1 MPRRELPTSDE
12 WFVDRVSELAAI
24 RSCVDAVSAGP
35 GHPDRPSRPGQA
47 GRAVWVEGAPG
58 SGKTAL
64 VNHVVAE
71 LPAAFVVL
79 RAAADESTVDQPFAV
94 LEQLGIEGIEGIEGG
109 GSPQAVGLDLVALLT
124 EAGGGGPVAVVVE
137 DLHWADRESRQALL
151 TVARRVGEERVLL
164 LVTSRPGAALDELER
179 LFLDPSARL
188 RVVLGA
194 LGRDDVAEMARVA
207 GMALS
212 ARAVERLHEH
222 SGGLALYVRTL
233 LAEISVSQLSAP
245 GGELPVPRSLA
256 STILARLAELP
267 PDARELAAALS
278 VVGEAVPLPVAGRIA
293 RVDHPALALEALLG
307 TGFVT
312 WRPDEAS
319 TPAGFAHPLYRAA
332 LYADLAPTRR
342 RELHRAAAES
352 LDAASALRHRV
363 AAADGIDDDLARD
376 LDESAAKR
384 ASQGARSLAATY
396 LLWAS
401 SLGSD
406 PQLNERRVLRAARL
420 LLEDGQTARAA
431 ELRERVER
439 CGEGPLRSLVLGQL
453 AWEEAATIPA
463 ESWLIE
469 ALKPAGGPESDGE
482 VAAAALGHLAT
493 MYYTQG
499 RGQEAIDAATRLLSK
514 LSELSNLP
522 GELERSGW
530 IALAAGTAADQGA
543 AAGLDCLASRLPQPA
558 ESVPAADADL
568 LIVRGA
574 LGFYAGRTTAAI
586 ADLRAAIR
594 LARHGAAAAQ
604 LPRAHVQLAQL
615 LLSSGEW
622 DEALV
627 HARAALSLVSAERRV
642 WMDAQVHAALAR
654 LFGGRGEWQRAGEHL
669 AAADAAAGEAGT
681 IEAVVTTRVAQA
693 AVARARND
701 PEQVVKILAPL
712 VENPHLIPMA
722 TSLAWWPSL
731 IGAMI
736 DGGEL
741 AEAAGQIELLDTAAQ
756 QRGLNMQA
764 RIAGVRAHLEA
775 ARGRPDQA
783 CSSYDR
789 AIALLGPDDPL
800 LDRAE
805 LHHRFGQLLAARGGK
820 RRQAVDQLRVA
831 RDLFAA
837 AGAEPFLRRVEADL
851 APHGITVGRPGS
863 RSPLE
868 LTDRERDVAVLV
880 AKGMTNREVAAE
892 LYVSPKAID
901 YHLGHI
907 FGKLGITSRRDLR
920 QRVLN

>member
-1 MPRRELPTSDE
+1 MRRGELPVSGK
-12 WFVDRVSELAAI
+12 WFVGRVSELAAI
-24 RSCVDAVSAGP
+24 GACVDAVSG
-35 GHPDRPSRPGQA
+35 GA
-47 GRAVWVEGAPG
+47 GRVVWVEGDPG

-64 VNHVVAE
+64 VSHVVAE

-79 RAAADESTVDQPFAV
+79 RAAADESAAGRPFAV
-94 LEQLGIEGIEGIEGG
+94 LEQLGVEGG
-109 GSPQAVGLDLVALLT
+109 GSPQAAGLDLVALLT

-137 DLHWADRESRQALL
+137 DLHWADRESRRALL
-151 TVARRVGEERVLL
+151 SVVRRVGEERVLL
-164 LVTSRPGAALDELER
+164 LVTSRPGGQER
-179 LFLDPSARL
+179 LSLDPSGCL

-194 LGRDDVAEMARVA
+194 LSRDEVAEMARVA
-207 GMALS
+207 GMALPW
-212 ARAVERLHEH
+212 RAVGRLHEH
-222 SGGLALYVRTL
+222 SGGLALHVRTL
-233 LAEISVSQLSAP
+233 LAELSFSQLAAP

-293 RVDHPALALEALLG
+293 RVGHPVQALEALLG

-312 WRPDEAS
+312 WWPGEAS

-363 AAADGIDDDLARD
+363 AAAEGIDDDLARD
-376 LDESAAKR
+376 LDESAAGR
-384 ASQGARSLAATY
+384 ASEGARSVAATY

-401 SLGSD
+401 SLGSGS
-406 PQLNERRVLRAARL
+406 QLNERRVLGAARL
-420 LLEDGQTARAA
+420 LLQDGQTTRAA

-439 CGEGPLRSLVLGQL
+439 CSEGPLRSLVLGQL
-453 AWEEAATIPA
+453 AWEEGASVPA

-469 ALKPAGGPESDGE
+469 ASKPAGGSEPDGE
-482 VAAAALGHLAT
+482 VAAAALGHLGT
-493 MYYTQG
+493 LYYTQG
-499 RGQEAIDAATRLLSK
+499 RGQEAIDVATRLLA
-514 LSELSNLP
+514 LSNLP
-522 GELERSGW
+522 GELEPSGW
-530 IALAAGTAADQGA
+530 IALAAGTAADHGA
-543 AAGLDCLASRLPQPA
+543 PAALDRLASRLPQPA

-568 LIVRGA
+568 LIVRGV

-604 LPRAHVQLAQL
+604 LPRAHVQLSQL

-642 WMDAQVHAALAR
+642 WMEAQVHAALAR

-669 AAADAAAGEAGT
+669 ASADAAAGEAGT

-701 PEQVVKILAPL
+701 QEQVVKNLVPL
-712 VENPHLIPMA
+712 VENPRVIPMA

-731 IGAMI
+731 IGSMI

-764 RIAGVRAHLEA
+764 RITGVRAHLEA
-775 ARGRPDQA
+775 ARGRPDQG
-783 CSSYDR
+783 CTSYGH

-805 LHHRFGQLLAARGGK
+805 LHHRFGQLLAARGGR

-831 RDLFAA
+831 CDLFAK
-837 AGAEPFLRRVEADL
+837 AGAEPFLCRVEADL
-851 APHGITVGRPGS
+851 ASHGITVGRPGS
-863 RSPLE
+863 RSPLG
-868 LTDRERDVAVLV
+868 LTARERDVAVLV

-920 QRVLN
+920 QRVFN

>member
-1 MPRRELPTSDE
+1 MRRWELSASDK
-12 WFVDRVSELAAI
+12 WFVGRVTELAAI
-24 RSCVDAVSAGP
+24 GACVDAVSG
-35 GHPDRPSRPGQA
+35 GA
-47 GRAVWVEGAPG
+47 GRVVWVEGDPG

-64 VNHVVAE
+64 VNHVVAG
-71 LPAAFVVL
+71 LPAAFVV
-79 RAAADESTVDQPFAV
+79 RRSAADESAADQPFAV
-94 LEQLGIEGIEGIEGG
+94 LRQFGIEGG
-109 GSPQAVGLDLVALLT
+109 ESSQAAGLDLVGLLS

-151 TVARRVGEERVLL
+151 AVVRRAGEERVLL
-164 LVTSRPGAALDELER
+164 LVTSRPGAAPDGWER
-179 LFLDPSARL
+179 LFSDPSGPL
-188 RVVLGA
+188 RVVLGS

-207 GMALS
+207 GLALP

-222 SGGLALYVRTL
+222 SGGLALYVRML
-233 LAEISVSQLSAP
+233 LAELSFSQLAAP

-256 STILARLAELP
+256 STILARLAGLP

-278 VVGEAVPLPVAGRIA
+278 VVGGVVPLPVAGRIA
-293 RVDHPALALEALLG
+293 RVDHPAGALEALLE

-312 WRPDEAS
+312 WRPGEAS
-319 TPAGFAHPLYRAA
+319 TPAGFTHPLYRAA

-376 LDESAAKR
+376 LDESAAGR
-384 ASQGARSLAATY
+384 AGKGARNVAATY

-401 SLGSD
+401 SVGSG

-431 ELRERVER
+431 ELRERVEG

-453 AWEEAATIPA
+453 AWQEAASTPA
-463 ESWLIE
+463 ESWFIE
-469 ALKPAGGPESDGE
+469 ASESAGGPEPDGE
-482 VAAAALGHLAT
+482 VAAAALGHLGT
-493 MYYTQG
+493 LYHTQG
-499 RGQEAIDAATRLLSK
+499 RGTEAIDAATRLLA
-514 LSELSNLP
+514 LGNLP

-530 IALAAGTAADQGA
+530 IALAAGKSADQGA
-543 AAGLDCLASRLPQPA
+543 AAALDLLASRLPQPA

-568 LIVRGA
+568 LILRGV

-604 LPRAHVQLAQL
+604 LPRAHVQLSQL

-642 WMDAQVHAALAR
+642 WLDAQVHATLAR

-669 AAADAAAGEAGT
+669 AAGDAAAGEAGT
-681 IEAVVTTRVAQA
+681 IEAVVTTRIAQA

-701 PEQVVKILAPL
+701 PEQVVKALAPL
-712 VENPHLIPMA
+712 VENTRLIPMG

-736 DGGEL
+736 DGGGL
-741 AEAAGQIELLDTAAQ
+741 ARAAEQIELLDTAAQ

-764 RIAGVRAHLEA
+764 RVAGSRAHLEA
-775 ARGRPDQA
+775 ATGRPDQA
-783 CSSYDR
+783 CASYDR
-789 AIALLGPDDPL
+789 AIALLGADDPL

-820 RRQAVDQLRVA
+820 RRQAVDQLRLA
-831 RDLFAA
+831 HDLFAR
-837 AGAEPFLRRVEADL
+837 AGAEPFLHRVEADL
-851 APHGITVGRPGS
+851 ASQRISVGRRGS

-892 LYVSPKAID
+892 LYVSPKAVD

-907 FGKLGITSRRDLR
+907 FGKLGIASRRDLR
-920 QRVLN
+920 QLVLN

>member
-1 MPRRELPTSDE
+1 MRRGELPASGK
-12 WFVDRVSELAAI
+12 WFVGRVGELAAI
-24 RSCVDAVSAGP
+24 GACVDAVSG
-35 GHPDRPSRPGQA
+35 GS
-47 GRAVWVEGAPG
+47 GRVVWVEGDPG

-64 VNHVVAE
+64 VSQVVAK

-79 RAAADESTVDQPFAV
+79 QAAADESTADQPFAV
-94 LEQLGIEGIEGIEGG
+94 LEQLGIEGG
-109 GSPQAVGLDLVALLT
+109 GSPQAVGLDLVASLT
-124 EAGGGGPVAVVVE
+124 EAGGRRPVAVVVE

-151 TVARRVGEERVLL
+151 TVVRRLGEERVLL
-164 LVTSRPGAALDELER
+164 LVTSRPGAAPDGWER
-179 LFLDPSARL
+179 LLLDPSGSL

-194 LGRDDVAEMARVA
+194 LSRDDVGEMARVA
-207 GMALS
+207 GTDLPW
-212 ARAVERLHEH
+212 RAVGRLHEH

-233 LAEISVSQLSAP
+233 LAELSVAQLAAP

-256 STILARLAELP
+256 SMILARLAELP

-293 RVDHPALALEALLG
+293 RVDHPAEALEALLG
-307 TGFVT
+307 TGFVA
-312 WRPDEAS
+312 WWPGEAS
-319 TPAGFAHPLYRAA
+319 TPACFTHPLYRAA

-363 AAADGIDDDLARD
+363 AAAEGTDDDLARD
-376 LDESAAKR
+376 LDESAAGR
-384 ASQGARSLAATY
+384 AGEGARSVAATH

-401 SLGSD
+401 SVGSG

-420 LLEDGQTARAA
+420 LLEDGQAARAA
-431 ELRERVER
+431 ELRGRVEG

-453 AWEEAATIPA
+453 AWEEAASAPA

-469 ALKPAGGPESDGE
+469 ASKQAGGTEPDSEA
-482 VAAAALGHLAT
+482 AAAALGHLGT
-493 MYYTQG
+493 LYHTQG
-499 RGQEAIDAATRLLSK
+499 RGQEAIDAATRLLA
-514 LSELSNLP
+514 LRNLP
-522 GELERSGW
+522 AELERTGW
-530 IALAAGTAADQGA
+530 ITLTAGTAADQGA
-543 AAGLDCLASRLPQPA
+543 AAALNCLASRLPQPA
-558 ESVPAADADL
+558 ESVSATDADL

-604 LPRAHVQLAQL
+604 LPRAHVQLSQL

-627 HARAALSLVSAERRV
+627 HARTALSLVSAERRV

-654 LFGGRGEWQRAGEHL
+654 LFGGRGEWQRAAEHL

-701 PEQVVKILAPL
+701 PEQVVKILASL
-712 VENPHLIPMA
+712 VETPHLIPMS
-722 TSLAWWPSL
+722 TSLAWWPTL

-741 AEAAGQIELLDTAAQ
+741 ATAAEQVELLGAAAQ
-756 QRGLNMQA
+756 QRGLDMQA
-764 RIAGVRAHLEA
+764 RIAGARAHLEA

-789 AIALLGPDDPL
+789 AITLLGPDDPL

-805 LHHRFGQLLAARGGK
+805 LHHRFGQLLAARGGR
-820 RRQAVDQLRVA
+820 RRQAVDQLRLA
-831 RDLFAA
+831 RDLFAS

-851 APHGITVGRPGS
+851 ASQKIIVSRPGS

-892 LYVSPKAID
+892 LYVSPKAVD

-920 QRVLN
+920 QRVLS

>member
-1 MPRRELPTSDE
+1 MGRWELSAGDE
-12 WFVDRVSELAAI
+12 GFVGRVSELAAI
-24 RSCVDAVSAGP
+24 GACVDAVSG
-35 GHPDRPSRPGQA
+35 GA
-47 GRAVWVEGAPG
+47 GRVVWVEGDPG

-64 VNHVVAE
+64 LNHVVAG
-71 LPAAFVVL
+71 LPAGFVVV
-79 RAAADESTVDQPFAV
+79 RAAADESAVDQPFAV
-94 LEQLGIEGIEGIEGG
+94 LEQFGIEGG
-109 GSPQAVGLDLVALLT
+109 GSPQAAGLDLVTSLT
-124 EAGGGGPVAVVVE
+124 EAGAGGPVAVVVE

-151 TVARRVGEERVLL
+151 AVVRRAGEERVLL
-164 LVTSRPGAALDELER
+164 LVTSRPGAAPDGWER
-179 LFLDPSARL
+179 LLLDPSGSL

-194 LGRDDVAEMARVA
+194 LSVDDVAEMARIA
-207 GMALS
+207 GLDLPR
-212 ARAVERLHEH
+212 RAVERLHEH

-233 LAEISVSQLSAP
+233 LAELSVSQLTAA

-293 RVDHPALALEALLG
+293 RVERPAQALEALLG

-312 WRPDEAS
+312 WRPGEAS

-363 AAADGIDDDLARD
+363 AAADGIDDGLARD
-376 LDESAAKR
+376 LDESAAGR
-384 ASQGARSLAATY
+384 TSQGARSVAATY

-401 SLGSD
+401 SVGSD

-420 LLEDGQTARAA
+420 VLEDGQVGRAA

-453 AWEEAATIPA
+453 AWEEAASIPA

-469 ALKPAGGPESDGE
+469 ALKPAGGPEPDGE

-499 RGQEAIDAATRLLSK
+499 RGREAIDAATRLLA
-514 LSELSNLP
+514 LSGLRNLP

-543 AAGLDCLASRLPQPA
+543 AAGLGCLASRLPQPA
-558 ESVPAADADL
+558 QSVPAADADL

-604 LPRAHVQLAQL
+604 LPRAHLQLSQL

-627 HARAALSLVSAERRV
+627 HARTALSLVSAERRV

-654 LFGGRGEWQRAGEHL
+654 LFGGRGEWQRASEHL
-669 AAADAAAGEAGT
+669 AAAEVAAAEAGT
-681 IEAVVTTRVAQA
+681 VEAVVTTRVAQA
-693 AVARARND
+693 AVARAGDD
-701 PEQVVKILAPL
+701 PGQVVQILAPL
-712 VENPHLIPMA
+712 VQNPDLIPMS

-741 AEAAGQIELLDTAAQ
+741 AEAAGQIELLDTAARR
-756 QRGLNMQA
+756 RGLTMHA
-764 RIAGVRAHLEA
+764 RIAGARAHLEA

-783 CSSYDR
+783 CSGYDR

-805 LHHRFGQLLAARGGK
+805 LHHRSGRLLAARGGK

-851 APHGITVGRPGS
+851 APLGITVGRPGS

-920 QRVLN
+920 QQVLN

>member
-1 MPRRELPTSDE
+1 MRRGELPASGK
-12 WFVDRVSELAAI
+12 WFVGRVSELAAVGA
-24 RSCVDAVSAGP
+24 CVDAVSG
-35 GHPDRPSRPGQA
+35 GA
-47 GRAVWVEGAPG
+47 GRVVWVEGDPG

-64 VNHVVAE
+64 VSHVVAE
-71 LPAAFVVL
+71 LPAAFVVV
-79 RAAADESTVDQPFAV
+79 RAAADESAAGQPFAV
-94 LEQLGIEGIEGIEGG
+94 LEQLGVEGG
-109 GSPQAVGLDLVALLT
+109 GSPQAAGLDLVALLT
-124 EAGGGGPVAVVVE
+124 EAGGDGPVAVVVE

-151 TVARRVGEERVLL
+151 TVVRRVGEERVLL
-164 LVTSRPGAALDELER
+164 LVTSRPGAAPDGWER
-179 LFLDPSARL
+179 LSLDPSGRL

-194 LGRDDVAEMARVA
+194 LSREDVAEMARVA
-207 GMALS
+207 GVALPS
-212 ARAVERLHEH
+212 RAVGRLHEH

-233 LAEISVSQLSAP
+233 LAELSVSQLAAP

-278 VVGEAVPLPVAGRIA
+278 VVGEVVPLPVAGRIA
-293 RVDHPALALEALLG
+293 RVGHPVEALEALLA

-312 WRPDEAS
+312 WWPGEAS

-332 LYADLAPTRR
+332 LYADLPPTRR
-342 RELHRAAAES
+342 RELHRAAAET

-363 AAADGIDDDLARD
+363 AAAEGIDDDLARD
-376 LDESAAKR
+376 LDESAAER
-384 ASQGARSLAATY
+384 AGQGARSVAATY

-401 SLGSD
+401 SLGSGS
-406 PQLNERRVLRAARL
+406 QLNERRVLGAARL
-420 LLEDGQTARAA
+420 LLQDGQTARAA

-453 AWEEAATIPA
+453 AWEEGASVPA

-469 ALKPAGGPESDGE
+469 ASKPAAGPEPDGE
-482 VAAAALGHLAT
+482 VAAAALGHLGT
-493 MYYTQG
+493 LYYTQG
-499 RGQEAIDAATRLLSK
+499 RGQEAIDAATRLLA
-514 LSELSNLP
+514 LSDLP

-543 AAGLDCLASRLPQPA
+543 AAALVRLASRLPQPA
-558 ESVPAADADL
+558 ENVPGADADL

-604 LPRAHVQLAQL
+604 LPRAHLQLSQL
-615 LLSSGEW
+615 LLSSGGW

-669 AAADAAAGEAGT
+669 AAADAAAIESGT
-681 IEAVVTTRVAQA
+681 IEAVVTTRVARA

-701 PEQVVKILAPL
+701 PGQVVRILAPL
-712 VENPHLIPMA
+712 VENTQLIPMS

-736 DGGEL
+736 DSGEL
-741 AEAAGQIELLDTAAQ
+741 ARAAGQVELLDTAAQ

-764 RIAGVRAHLEA
+764 RMAGIRAHLEA

-783 CSSYDR
+783 CTSYVR
-789 AIALLGPDDPL
+789 AITLLGADDPL

-820 RRQAVDQLRVA
+820 RRQAVDHLRVA
-831 RDLFAA
+831 RDLFAG

-851 APHGITVGRPGS
+851 ASHGITVGRPGS
-863 RSPLE
+863 RSTLE
-868 LTDRERDVAVLV
+868 LTARERDVAVLV

-920 QRVLN
+920 QRVFN

>member
-1 MPRRELPTSDE
+1 MRRGELAAGDK
-12 WFVDRVSELAAI
+12 WFVGRVSELAAI
-24 RSCVDAVSAGP
+24 GACADAVSGGAG
-35 GHPDRPSRPGQA
+35 QV
-47 GRAVWVEGAPG
+47 VWVEGDPG

-64 VNHVVAE
+64 VSQVVAG
-71 LPAAFVVL
+71 LPADFAVL
-79 RAAADESTVDQPFAV
+79 RAAADESTVDQPFA
-94 LEQLGIEGIEGIEGG
+94 LLAQLGVDGAA
-109 GSPQAVGLDLVALLT
+109 SPQAAGLDLVALLT

-137 DLHWADRESRQALL
+137 DLHWADRESSQALL
-151 TVARRVGEERVLL
+151 AVVRRMGEERVLL
-164 LVTSRPGAALDELER
+164 LITSRPGAAPDGWDR
-179 LFLDPSARL
+179 LLLDPAGRL

-194 LGRDDVAEMARVA
+194 LSRDDVAEMARVA
-207 GMALS
+207 GLDLPS
-212 ARAVERLHEH
+212 RAGRRLHEH

-233 LAEISVSQLSAP
+233 LAELSFSQLAAP

-267 PDARELAAALS
+267 PEARELAAALS

-293 RVDHPALALEALLG
+293 RVDHPAEALEALLG

-312 WRPDEAS
+312 WWPGEAS
-319 TPAGFAHPLYRAA
+319 TPAGFAHPLYRTA

-342 RELHRAAAES
+342 RQLHRAAAES

-363 AAADGIDDDLARD
+363 AAAEGIDDDLARD
-376 LDESAAKR
+376 LDESAAER
-384 ASQGARSLAATY
+384 ASQRARGVAATY

-401 SLGSD
+401 SVGSG
-406 PQLNERRVLRAARL
+406 PALNERRVLQAARL
-420 LLEDGQTARAA
+420 LLDDGQTARAA
-431 ELRERVER
+431 ELRARVEG
-439 CGEGPLRSLVLGQL
+439 CSEGPLRSLVLGQL
-453 AWEEAATIPA
+453 AWEEGASTPA
-463 ESWLIE
+463 ESWLTE
-469 ALKPAGGPESDGE
+469 ASKPADGPEPDGE
-482 VAAAALGHLAT
+482 VAATALGHLGT
-493 MYYTQG
+493 LYYTQG
-499 RGQEAIDAATRLLSK
+499 RGAEAIDAARRLLA
-514 LSELSNLP
+514 LSDLP

-530 IALAAGTAADQGA
+530 IALTSGKAADQGA
-543 AAGLDCLASRLPQPA
+543 TAALDLLASRLPQPA
-558 ESVPAADADL
+558 QSVPATDADL
-568 LIVRGA
+568 LIARGV

-604 LPRAHVQLAQL
+604 LPRAHMQLSQL

-642 WMDAQVHAALAR
+642 WMEAQVHAALAR
-654 LFGGRGEWQRAGEHL
+654 LFGGRGEWQRAGEQL
-669 AAADAAAGEAGT
+669 AAGDAAAAEAGT
-681 IEAVVTTRVAQA
+681 IEAVVTTHVARA

-701 PEQVVKILAPL
+701 PEQIVKVLAPL
-712 VENPHLIPMA
+712 VENTHLIPMA

-731 IGAMI
+731 IAAMI

-741 AEAAGQIELLDTAAQ
+741 AKAAEQIQLLDTAAQ
-756 QRGLNMQA
+756 QRRLNLQA
-764 RIAGVRAHLEA
+764 RISGLRAHLEA
-775 ARGRPDQA
+775 ALGRPDQA
-783 CSSYDR
+783 CSSYGR
-789 AIALLGPDDPL
+789 AIALLGADDPL

-805 LHHRFGQLLAARGGK
+805 LYHRFGQLLAARGGR
-820 RRQAVDQLRVA
+820 RRQAVDQLRIA
-831 RDLFAA
+831 RDLFAS

-851 APHGITVGRPGS
+851 TAQGILAGRRGS
-863 RSPLE
+863 RSPLD

-920 QRVLN
+920 QLVVN

>member
-1 MPRRELPTSDE
+1 MRSWEWPASDE
-12 WFVDRVSELAAI
+12 WFVGRVSEVTAI
-24 RSCVDAVSAGP
+24 GAYADAVSG
-35 GHPDRPSRPGQA
+35 GA
-47 GRAVWVEGAPG
+47 GRVVWVEGDPG

-71 LPAAFVVL
+71 LPDAFVVL
-79 RAAADESTVDQPFAV
+79 RVAADESAGDRPFAV
-94 LEQLGIEGIEGIEGG
+94 LEQLGIKGG
-109 GSPQAVGLDLVALLT
+109 ESPQAVGLDLVALLT

-151 TVARRVGEERVLL
+151 AVVRRMGEEQVLL
-164 LVTSRPGAALDELER
+164 LVTSRPGAAPDGWDR
-179 LFLDPSARL
+179 LLLDPSGSL
-188 RVVLGA
+188 RVILGP
-194 LGRDDVAEMARVA
+194 LSRDDVAEMARV
-207 GMALS
+207 GGLALPS
-212 ARAVERLHEH
+212 RAVERLHEH
-222 SGGLALYVRTL
+222 SGGLALYARTL
-233 LAEISVSQLSAP
+233 LAELSISQLAAP

-256 STILARLAELP
+256 SMILARLAELP
-267 PDARELAAALS
+267 LDARELAAALS

-293 RVDHPALALEALLG
+293 RVDHPAQALEALLG

-312 WRPDEAS
+312 WWPGEAS

-342 RELHRAAAES
+342 RELHQAAAES

-363 AAADGIDDDLARD
+363 AAAEGIDDDLARN
-376 LDESAAKR
+376 LDESAADR
-384 ASQGARSLAATY
+384 ASKGARSAAATY

-401 SLGSD
+401 SLGSASE
-406 PQLNERRVLRAARL
+406 PNERRVLRAARL

-431 ELRERVER
+431 ELRGRVER

-453 AWEEAATIPA
+453 AWEEGASVPA

-469 ALKPAGGPESDGE
+469 AAKPAGGPGPDGE
-482 VAAAALGHLAT
+482 VAAAALGHLGT
-493 MYYTQG
+493 LYHTQG
-499 RGQEAIDAATRLLSK
+499 RGKEAIDAATRLLA
-514 LSELSNLP
+514 LNNLP

-530 IALAAGTAADQGA
+530 IALAAGRAADQGA
-543 AAGLDCLASRLPQPA
+543 VAALDLLASRLPHPA
-558 ESVPAADADL
+558 ETVPAADADL
-568 LIVRGA
+568 LIARGVW
-574 LGFYAGRTTAAI
+574 GFYAGRTTAAI

-594 LARHGAAAAQ
+594 LARHGAAAVQ
-604 LPRAHVQLAQL
+604 LPRAHLQLSQL
-615 LLSSGEW
+615 LQSSGEW

-642 WMDAQVHAALAR
+642 WLDPQVHATLAR
-654 LFGGRGEWQRAGEHL
+654 LFGGQGEWQRAGEHL
-669 AAADAAAGEAGT
+669 AAADTAAREAGT

-701 PEQVVKILAPL
+701 QKQVVKALAPL
-712 VENPHLIPMA
+712 VENPRLIPMA
-722 TSLAWWPSL
+722 TSLAWWPIL
-731 IGAMI
+731 IEAMI

-741 AEAAGQIELLDTAAQ
+741 TKAAEQIELLDTAAQ

-764 RIAGVRAHLEA
+764 RIAGICAHLEA

-783 CSSYDR
+783 YASYDR
-789 AIALLGPDDPL
+789 AIALLGVDDPL

-820 RRQAVDQLRVA
+820 RRQAVDQLRLA
-831 RDLFAA
+831 HDLFAR
-837 AGAEPFLRRVEADL
+837 AGAEPFLQRVEADL
-851 APHGITVGRPGS
+851 APHGITVGRRGS

-892 LYVSPKAID
+892 LYVSPKAVD

-920 QRVLN
+920 ELVLN

>member
-1 MPRRELPTSDE
+1 MGRGEAPASDR
-12 WFVDRVSELAAI
+12 WFVGRVSEVAAI
-24 RSCVDAVSAGP
+24 GACVEAVRAGP
-35 GHPDRPSRPGQA
+35 GRV
-47 GRAVWVEGAPG
+47 VWVEGDPG

-71 LPAAFVVL
+71 LPAAFAVL

-94 LEQLGIEGIEGIEGG
+94 LEQFGIEGG
-109 GSPQAVGLDLVALLT
+109 DSPQAAGLDLVALLT

-137 DLHWADRESRQALL
+137 DLHWADRESRQALMA
-151 TVARRVGEERVLL
+151 VARRAGEERVLL
-164 LVTSRPGAALDELER
+164 LVTSRPGAMSGGWER
-179 LFLDPSARL
+179 LLLDPSGSL

-194 LGRDDVAEMARVA
+194 LSRDDVGEMARVA
-207 GMALS
+207 GLALPS
-212 ARAVERLHEH
+212 RAVGRLHEH

-233 LAEISVSQLSAP
+233 LAELSASQLAAP
-245 GGELPVPRSLA
+245 GGELPVPRSLT
-256 STILARLAELP
+256 SMILARLAELP

-293 RVDHPALALEALLG
+293 RVGHPAQALEALLG

-312 WRPDEAS
+312 WWPGEAS

-376 LDESAAKR
+376 LDESAAGR
-384 ASQGARSLAATY
+384 ASKGARNLAATY

-401 SLGSD
+401 SLGSGSE
-406 PQLNERRVLRAARL
+406 LNERRMLRAVRL

-431 ELRERVER
+431 ELRGQVEG

-453 AWEEAATIPA
+453 AWEEGASVPA

-469 ALKPAGGPESDGE
+469 ASKPAGRPGSGGE
-482 VAAAALGHLAT
+482 VAAAALGHLGT
-493 MYYTQG
+493 LYHTQG
-499 RGQEAIDAATRLLSK
+499 RGKEAIDAATRLLA
-514 LSELSNLP
+514 LSNLP

-530 IALAAGTAADQGA
+530 IALAAGKSADQGA
-543 AAGLDCLASRLPQPA
+543 AAALDLLASRLPQPA
-558 ESVPAADADL
+558 QSVPAADADL
-568 LIVRGA
+568 LILRGV

-594 LARHGAAAAQ
+594 LARHGAAAGQ
-604 LPRAHVQLAQL
+604 LPRAHVQLSQL

-642 WMDAQVHAALAR
+642 WLDPQVHATLAR

-681 IEAVVTTRVAQA
+681 IEAVVTTRIAQA

-701 PEQVVKILAPL
+701 PEQVVKALAPL
-712 VENPHLIPMA
+712 VENTRLIPMG

-741 AEAAGQIELLDTAAQ
+741 ARAAGQIELLGTAAQ
-756 QRGLNMQA
+756 QRGLNMEA
-764 RIAGVRAHLEA
+764 RMAGVRAHLEA
-775 ARGRPDQA
+775 ASGCPDQA

-789 AIALLGPDDPL
+789 AIALLGADDPL

-820 RRQAVDQLRVA
+820 RRQAVDQLRLA
-831 RDLFAA
+831 HDLFAR
-837 AGAEPFLRRVEADL
+837 AGAEPFLHRVEADL
-851 APHGITVGRPGS
+851 AAQKITAARPGS

-892 LYVSPKAID
+892 LYVSPKAVD

-920 QRVLN
+920 RLVLN

>member
-1 MPRRELPTSDE
+1 
-12 WFVDRVSELAAI
+12 
-24 RSCVDAVSAGP
+24 
-35 GHPDRPSRPGQA
+35 
-47 GRAVWVEGAPG
+47 
-58 SGKTAL
+58 
-64 VNHVVAE
+64 
-71 LPAAFVVL
+71 
-79 RAAADESTVDQPFAV
+79 
-94 LEQLGIEGIEGIEGG
+94 
-109 GSPQAVGLDLVALLT
+109 
-124 EAGGGGPVAVVVE
+124 
-137 DLHWADRESRQALL
+137 
-151 TVARRVGEERVLL
+151 
-164 LVTSRPGAALDELER
+164 
-179 LFLDPSARL
+179 L
-188 RVVLGA
+188 RVILGA
-194 LGRDDVAEMARVA
+194 LSVDNVAEMARIA
-207 GMALS
+207 GLALPQ
-212 ARAVERLHEH
+212 RAVERLHEH

-233 LAEISVSQLSAP
+233 LAELSVSQLTAP

-293 RVDHPALALEALLG
+293 RVDHPAQALEALLG

-312 WRPDEAS
+312 WRSGEAS
-319 TPAGFAHPLYRAA
+319 TPADFAHPLYRAA

-376 LDESAAKR
+376 LDESAAGR
-384 ASQGARSLAATY
+384 AGKGARSVAATY

-420 LLEDGQTARAA
+420 VLEDGQVARAA

-453 AWEEAATIPA
+453 AWQEAASITA

-469 ALKPAGGPESDGE
+469 ALKPAGGPEPDGE

-499 RGQEAIDAATRLLSK
+499 RGREAIDAATRLLA
-514 LSELSNLP
+514 LSELGNLP

-574 LGFYAGRTTAAI
+574 LGFYAGRTTTAT

-604 LPRAHVQLAQL
+604 LPRAHLQLSQL

-654 LFGGRGEWQRAGEHL
+654 LFGGRGEWQRASEHL
-669 AAADAAAGEAGT
+669 TAADAAAAEAAAV
-681 IEAVVTTRVAQA
+681 EAVVTTRVAHA
-693 AVARARND
+693 AVARAGDD
-701 PEQVVKILAPL
+701 PGQIVKILAPL
-712 VENPHLIPMA
+712 VQKPGLIPMS

-741 AEAAGQIELLDTAAQ
+741 AEAAGQIELLDTAAR
-756 QRGLNMQA
+756 QRGLTMQA
-764 RIAGVRAHLEA
+764 RIAGARAHLEA

-783 CSSYDR
+783 CSSYGR

-805 LHHRFGQLLAARGGK
+805 LHHRFGRLLAARGGK

-851 APHGITVGRPGS
+851 APLGITVGRPGS

-920 QRVLN
+920 QQVLN